1 MSTED
6 EGFDYDGY
14 LLYNEI
20 CEVHDVTDQE
30 FEGTPRSVE
39 NHLLEEYL
47 PEFEEGDS
55 RDEGEGFE
63 LSDIRSYTSDL
74 PNSTQEFINSL
85 VSLRHRKEDY
95 ETEEAEISPD
105 KPRQDVKIPNEQAV
119 HIFWKSPD
127 KLLVRGPDGAADHAK
142 DEFNTWIGQ
151 SAQVHSIGL
160 PNDFLLWMFKKIY
173 YDEDLTDKLKLG
185 KLTDAK
191 VEGAEDVLGKE
202 NTVKES
208 SNAKEAP
215 TLLIGLLLGKSLT
228 MMEGNFVL
236 KISDEGETKEKSIRI
251 QIERDK
257 IQIKSSKAGMNNA
270 SKIEK
275 MGYATESAYE
285 IMELYEEWQEIRD
298 DDSTQEHIV
307 PPTFLEALLI
317 KSHENDIPIEDRSTI
332 LSVLR
337 QYANRRGDSLTD
349 DYNIDEGLDLLDPDN
364 DDNEDSD

>member
-1 MSTED
+1 
-6 EGFDYDGY
+6 
-14 LLYNEI
+14 
-20 CEVHDVTDQE
+20 
-30 FEGTPRSVE
+30 
-39 NHLLEEYL
+39 
-47 PEFEEGDS
+47 
-55 RDEGEGFE
+55 
-63 LSDIRSYTSDL
+63 
-74 PNSTQEFINSL
+74 
-85 VSLRHRKEDY
+85 
-95 ETEEAEISPD
+95 
-105 KPRQDVKIPNEQAV
+105 
-119 HIFWKSPD
+119 
-127 KLLVRGPDGAADHAK
+127 
-142 DEFNTWIGQ
+142 
-151 SAQVHSIGL
+151 
-160 PNDFLLWMFKKIY
+160 
-173 YDEDLTDKLKLG
+173 
-185 KLTDAK
+185 
-191 VEGAEDVLGKE
+191 
-202 NTVKES
+202 
-208 SNAKEAP
+208 
-215 TLLIGLLLGKSLT
+215 